1 MQNLE
6 KETYRI
12 KELASDDRPRE
23 RLEKFGAEVLTNA
36 ELIAILIR
44 VGVKGE
50 NAIEVSERI
59 LRTFG
64 GLKGIQQASFDE
76 MKDQHGLGFAK
87 ATTIKAAIEL
97 GRRLVL
103 YSPEEAPAIRSP
115 KDVADL
121 LMYEMSALQH
131 ESLRVILLDTK
142 NKVKK
147 IVNLYKGTLDS
158 SSVRVSE
165 VFRDAIVRNAS
176 ALILVHN
183 HPSGDPTPSVED
195 VTLTKAVIEAGKL
208 LNIEVHDHIIIGMN
222 RYFSMK
228 QKDLAF

>member
-1 MQNLE
+1 MQNPE
-6 KETYRI
+6 KESYRI
-12 KELASDDRPRE
+12 KELSSDDRPRE

-36 ELIAILIR
+36 ELMAILIR

-50 NAIEVSERI
+50 NAIQVSERI
-59 LRTFG
+59 LRSFG
-64 GLKGIQQASFDE
+64 GLKGIQKASFAE
-76 MKDQHGLGFAK
+76 VQNQHGVGFAK

-103 YSPEEAPAIRSP
+103 YSPEEAPAIHSP
-115 KDVADL
+115 QDVADL

-131 ESLRVILLDTK
+131 EALRVILLDTK

-165 VFRDAIVRNAS
+165 VFRDAIVGNAS
-176 ALILVHN
+176 AIILVHN
-183 HPSGDPTPSVED
+183 HPSGDPTPSQED
-195 VTLTKAVIEAGKL
+195 VILTKAVIEAGKL

-222 RYFSMK
+222 HFFSMK